1 MASEWLKLSI
11 SPLKDLISFL
21 HQQSRTNDVVK
32 KKLIIE
38 LRDNLNVFS
47 NAFLN
52 EASPDTLIDLLS
64 NEAIRHAIDE
74 NFKFSKLKEGTLL
87 PSQVKDERNRKYIGW
102 TAEKLVEKIDEK
114 ITELKNIKKLS
125 NGSVAKAKNN
135 IPAMLSNLYYR
146 MKLLAEWIK
155 SK

>member
-52 EASPDTLIDLLS
+52 DSPPDNLIDLLS

-135 IPAMLSNLYYR
+135 IPAILSNLYYR